1 MLFMYCSKCG
11 KLVDDNVKFC
21 PACGENLIKDVEPVK
36 AEEPNKAKYPP
47 ENYLVWAILSTVF
60 CCLPFGIVSIVNAAN
75 VESKFNRGDY
85 DGALDASKK
94 AKKWAWISA
103 ISGFVFWFLYVI
115 LIFVG
120 VFAELMFL
128 DELYY

>member
-1 MLFMYCSKCG
+1 MYCSKCG
-11 KLVDDNVKFC
+11 KLVDDNLNYC
-21 PACGENLIKDVEPVK
+21 PNCGENLTKRVNEVK
-36 AEEPNKAKYPP
+36 ESCENNSQRKFPP

-120 VFAELMFL
+120 FFAELMFL